1 MSDRS
6 SSSPQLT
13 LWEWS
18 SFTPSPAS
26 AAGVTPCVSPAGPTT
41 APSGPPRARAS
52 RSATPARASAS
63 TTSAT
68 SGPSCSSSSASADL
82 QSFLASRLRAELAST
97 GSPLYALTWKERA
110 TPSGLRIYALR
121 ASAPRTS
128 GSVST
133 SSASGWPT
141 ATCND
146 ASGSEYAY
154 SGGDHSKIVL
164 KLPGVAKLTAAWPTP
179 TARDWRD
186 GRSSAASE
194 DIAGRPLNEV
204 AVAVTGWPT
213 ARAADGAK
221 GVCRAVAPDTG
232 PDLPT
237 VAGWATPR
245 AEERQQRNSQDGGV
259 ALSAQVQ
266 AVAGWATPTANTPGG
281 SADAHVERKRRAVA
295 SGARMGLSVTS
306 LAHQAEGSGQT
317 PSSSRAETA
326 SRGQLA
332 PAFSLWLMGYP
343 PAWESCAPPAT
354 RSSRR
359 SPPRSSGR

>member
-179 TARDWRD
+179 TA
-186 GRSSAASE
+186 
-194 DIAGRPLNEV
+194 
-204 AVAVTGWPT
+204 
-213 ARAADGAK
+213 
-221 GVCRAVAPDTG
+221 
-232 PDLPT
+232 
-237 VAGWATPR
+237 
-245 AEERQQRNSQDGGV
+245 
-259 ALSAQVQ
+259 
-266 AVAGWATPTANTPGG
+266 NTPGG
-281 SADAHVERKRRAVA
+281 TADAHLERKRRAVA
-295 SGARMGLSVTS
+295 NGARMGLSVTS

>member
-204 AVAVTGWPT
+204 AVAVTGWS
-213 ARAADGAK
+213 
-221 GVCRAVAPDTG
+221 
-232 PDLPT
+232 
-237 VAGWATPR
+237 TPR

-281 SADAHVERKRRAVA
+281 TADAHLERKRRAVA
-295 SGARMGLSVTS
+295 NGARMGLPVTS